1 MDFPYLATQLLRTNI
16 PFEPPRVNETPH
28 SLLERLRE
36 KPDHLSW
43 KRLVDL
49 YTPLIERWLKQQGV
63 SPSDVDDFV
72 QEVMGVV
79 VREMGD
85 FRHSKQKGA
94 FRRWLRTITVNRL
107 KGYWRS
113 KPRKVLVEGK
123 SKIDYQLA
131 QLEDPSSELSQLW
144 DKEHD
149 EFVARRLL
157 ELLEPEFTASTWQ
170 AFRRL
175 VMDEIKPA
183 QVAKELGLTTNA
195 VLIAKSRVLRR
206 LRQEIKGL
214 TG

>member
-1 MDFPYLATQLLRTNI
+1 
-16 PFEPPRVNETPH
+16 VNETPY

-36 KPDHLSW
+36 KPDGVSW

-49 YTPLIERWLKQQGV
+49 YTPLIERWLRQQAV
-63 SPSDVDDFV
+63 SPDEIDDFV

-79 VREMGD
+79 VREMAE
-85 FRHSKQKGA
+85 FRHSNRKGA

-107 KGYWRS
+107 RGYWRS
-113 KPRKVLVEGK
+113 KPRKVLAAGRVE
-123 SKIDYQLA
+123 IEFQLT
-131 QLEDPSSELSQLW
+131 QLEDPTSALSRLW

-170 AFRRL
+170 AFRRQ
-175 VMDEIKPA
+175 VMDEMKPA